1 MSLNKVTFDVDEMLD
16 GFTRDGMKK
25 FIKKLLT
32 ASASEERELLS
43 RLDERAASPAKE
55 SDDLADLKEEKRGK
69 ASPVDTEDE
78 PLLQKRRPKSKTDD

>member
-1 MSLNKVTFDVDEMLD
+1 MLD

-25 FIKKLLT
+25 FIKKLLG
-32 ASASEERELLS
+32 ASAAEERELLS

-69 ASPVDTEDE
+69 PSPVDTEDE
-78 PLLQKRRPKSKTDD
+78 PLRRAGRVSKPKTDN

>member
-16 GFTRDGMKK
+16 NFTRDGMKK
-25 FIKKLLT
+25 FIKKLLG
-32 ASASEERELLS
+32 ASAAEERELLS

-78 PLLQKRRPKSKTDD
+78 PLLRKRRSKGQLED

>member
-16 GFTRDGMKK
+16 NFTRDGMKK
-25 FIKKLLT
+25 FIKKLLG

-78 PLLQKRRPKSKTDD
+78 PLLRKRRSKGQLED